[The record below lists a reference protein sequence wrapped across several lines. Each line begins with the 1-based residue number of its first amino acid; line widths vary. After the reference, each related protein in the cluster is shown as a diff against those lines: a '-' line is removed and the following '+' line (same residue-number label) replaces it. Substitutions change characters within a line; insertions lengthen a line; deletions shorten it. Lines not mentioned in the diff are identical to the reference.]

1 MCGSEKITGLTRF
14 RRDATILQHVGGEGL
29 PCRGLRS
36 WGNTVSPRGDDWMER
51 IANQRLGERLR
62 KLRVERKLTLSGVEA
77 LTEGYGERINK
88 SYLFR
93 VERGITTPSIPR
105 LRILAKVFRV
115 KLSSL
120 LEVLDNSF
128 EEHEKKAS
136 LGADLSKLSYDQLRK
151 EGIQAERE
159 GDFTKAAM
167 YYRAAI
173 ASAEKHVDK
182 RQRGVMIAKARHD
195 LSVALRNLG

>member
-1 MCGSEKITGLTRF
+1 MRRVGLLCH
-14 RRDATILQHVGGEGL
+14 RRW
-29 PCRGLRS
+29 S
-36 WGNTVSPRGDDWMER
+36 WGQHDTLLGDDRMEH

-77 LTEGYGERINK
+77 LTDGYGERINK

-93 VERGITTPSIPR
+93 VERGITVPSIPR

-128 EEHEKKAS
+128 EEHERKAS
-136 LGADLSKLSYDQLRK
+136 LGTDLSKLSYDQLRK
-151 EGIQAERE
+151 EGIQLERA
-159 GDFTKAAM
+159 GDFTQSALF
-167 YYRAAI
+167 YRAAL
-173 ASAEKHVDK
+173 SFGEKEEDKKKRAE
-182 RQRGVMIAKARHD
+182 MIGKARYD
-195 LSVALRNLG
+195 LSLAFKNLGNL